1 MSVFIGNP
9 KCWLVFSSKDSSTS
23 LIHIFYLSGHL
34 LNDCMGISRLITAVD
49 VEIYSKVHLT
59 LFL

>member
-1 MSVFIGNP
+1 M
-9 KCWLVFSSKDSSTS
+9 LVGILKQRLIYKFDSY
-23 LIHIFYLSGHL
+23 IYLSGHL

-59 LFL
+59 LFFIIW